1 VEKEE
6 DLTILINL
14 DLVNDA
20 DGNDV
25 MDNDNDDNVDQVHY
39 IPKQL
44 SASQFYKNAE
54 STLKSVRNEWTSDNI
69 GYNSMCSNEKA
80 NLT

>member
-1 VEKEE
+1 LFVAKHKLLWYQAQNTWTCLLDESLLSVEKEE

-25 MDNDNDDNVDQVHY
+25 MDNDDNVDQVHY
-39 IPKQL
+39 VPKQL
-44 SASQFYKNAE
+44 SASQFYKNA
-54 STLKSVRNEWTSDNI
+54 
-69 GYNSMCSNEKA
+69 
-80 NLT
+80 